1 MLVTGEAELDTEY
14 AQQSRPAVSGGRVW
28 SVSQFRLESGR
39 GRPMGVG
46 CSFVDSS
53 GRSGPRQRL
62 DLLGGAGLRTG
73 GSLDVREIAHQLA
86 SAAVRD
92 FADLATVDLREHF
105 IRPCQPF
112 RADSPLR
119 RMVVRSSHEGRR
131 WGTEASGREG
141 SATEASSAGASSSRA
156 ASGAEDSPEV
166 RAVTYGRTVRTSVDE
181 PHARA
186 AGSEPE
192 AADGPHALAVPLIA
206 RGSML
211 GVLGLRSPSICA

>member
-1 MLVTGEAELDTEY
+1 
-14 AQQSRPAVSGGRVW
+14 
-28 SVSQFRLESGR
+28 
-39 GRPMGVG
+39 MGVG

-86 SAAVRD
+86 SVAVRD

-119 RMVVRSSHEGRR
+119 RMVVRSSDEGRR

-141 SATEASSAGASSSRA
+141 SATEASSSRA

-192 AADGPHALAVPLIA
+192 AAGGPHALAVPLIA